1 MNRIVLELGMFET
14 LSLAVLA
21 IYFGEFLRKQFPVLK
36 NIVYLPLLWGEQYLL
51 LFLWDCIMRISM
63 S

>member
-21 IYFGEFLRKQFPVLK
+21 IYFGEFLKTISCSEKILFTCLCCGGNSICYYFYGIVLCES
-36 NIVYLPLLWGEQYLL
+36 L
-51 LFLWDCIMRISM
+51 
-63 S
+63 